1 MELKEFI
8 EKSIHDIT
16 TAIHSSSEKMISDKT
31 GKGIPDHNEINISF
45 DIAVSAGDTTESSG
59 SATIKVLNTF
69 GLGGSS
75 KSGKEIQEVNRLS
88 FVVPIKVKTIGSNGI
103 SVH

>member
-1 MELKEFI
+1 MELKDFI

-16 TAIHSSSEKMISDKT
+16 SAIHSSSEKMLSDKT
-31 GKGIPDHNEINISF
+31 GKGIPDHNEINLSF

-59 SATIKVLNTF
+59 NASIKVLNSI

-88 FVVPIKVKTIGSNGI
+88 FVVPVKVKTIGSKGF
-103 SVH
+103 SVV

>member
-16 TAIHSSSEKMISDKT
+16 TAIHSSSKKMIEDKT
-31 GKGIPDHNEINISF
+31 GNGIPDHHEINISF
-45 DIAVSAGDTTESSG
+45 DIAVSAGDTSESSG
-59 SATIKVLNTF
+59 NASIKVLNSI

-88 FVVPIKVKTIGSNGI
+88 FVVPVKVNTIGSKAI
-103 SVH
+103 SIY